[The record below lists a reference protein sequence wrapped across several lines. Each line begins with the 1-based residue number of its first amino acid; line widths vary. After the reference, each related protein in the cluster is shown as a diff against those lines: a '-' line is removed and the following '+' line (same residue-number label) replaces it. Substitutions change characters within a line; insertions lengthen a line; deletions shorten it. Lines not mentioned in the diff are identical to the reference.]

1 MDLHHPLSSPVRYL
15 SLRWKTL
22 ILLSV
27 VLVLVNTALALLAY
41 RQSARQFDQQQA
53 QLREQHIRQFRSLF
67 DEGYRQ
73 MPRLANIVPLLGSY
87 HPAPDLD
94 ARLRQAVGANGYIL
108 DLEWDIRSVHWLP
121 AAGQLTLLWPP
132 EAPPLPITVTEQ
144 LHAAPEHTTTLVS
157 CDEDCRQYLAA
168 PLLWESHFAGSLLLS
183 RSLADMLLD
192 FQALTGV
199 DVAVVNTQIAANG
212 SAPAD
217 WMQRRFPAFTHRAQ
231 LQSILVRTGL
241 AQQPL
246 APGDAP
252 HWVTV
257 GEQTFE
263 LSRLAIL
270 ATGVDALAITEVTA
284 QRQAIAQATRNS
296 FLIGLLGLALSET
309 LLLLLLRKPLS
320 RLRRLAELLPLL
332 AENRHVELRTRL
344 PLLGR
349 SPLHRDEMD
358 LLVDTVGNLTT
369 RMQQLQQDR
378 EEAESRLLWLADHD
392 PLTTLANRRRFNDDF
407 SRVIDQALRYG
418 HSGALL
424 FFDLDQFKDVNDLS
438 GHSIGD
444 QLLIQIASQLQ
455 QIVRKSD
462 LLARFGGD
470 EFALAIPECNV
481 EQAIATAERMQAAVR
496 AIVLHSHGRR
506 HQVSASIGIALF
518 PLHGEQPQQVLANAD
533 LAMYQAK
540 AKGRG
545 VWHLFSD
552 DEQAREQAASRVLW
566 KQKIADALAENR
578 FELHVQPILHIPTQ
592 RVTRMEVLLRMR
604 ETDGTLVYPD
614 RFIPIAEHTGQ
625 IRAID
630 HWVLTQ
636 AIALMHEQPELC
648 LSVNLSAGALEDPSL
663 LPDIEAQL
671 RDQNV
676 VAARVTFEITE
687 TVAINSLQDAI
698 RLMHSIRQLG
708 CRFALDDFGSGFAS
722 YAYLRQLPIDDV
734 KIDGAFIRELAAN
747 RADQIFVKS
756 ITDIAHSMGKRVVA
770 EFVENEEI
778 LRLLGEIGVD
788 YAQGYHIGRPAPLP
802 ALRFTVP

>member
-1 MDLHHPLSSPVRYL
+1 
-15 SLRWKTL
+15 
-22 ILLSV
+22 
-27 VLVLVNTALALLAY
+27 
-41 RQSARQFDQQQA
+41 
-53 QLREQHIRQFRSLF
+53 
-67 DEGYRQ
+67 
-73 MPRLANIVPLLGSY
+73 
-87 HPAPDLD
+87 
-94 ARLRQAVGANGYIL
+94 
-108 DLEWDIRSVHWLP
+108 
-121 AAGQLTLLWPP
+121 
-132 EAPPLPITVTEQ
+132 
-144 LHAAPEHTTTLVS
+144 
-157 CDEDCRQYLAA
+157 
-168 PLLWESHFAGSLLLS
+168 
-183 RSLADMLLD
+183 
-192 FQALTGV
+192 
-199 DVAVVNTQIAANG
+199 
-212 SAPAD
+212 
-217 WMQRRFPAFTHRAQ
+217 
-231 LQSILVRTGL
+231 
-241 AQQPL
+241 
-246 APGDAP
+246 
-252 HWVTV
+252 
-257 GEQTFE
+257 
-263 LSRLAIL
+263 
-270 ATGVDALAITEVTA
+270 
-284 QRQAIAQATRNS
+284 
-296 FLIGLLGLALSET
+296 
-309 LLLLLLRKPLS
+309 
-320 RLRRLAELLPLL
+320 
-332 AENRHVELRTRL
+332 
-344 PLLGR
+344 
-349 SPLHRDEMD
+349 
-358 LLVDTVGNLTT
+358 
-369 RMQQLQQDR
+369 
-378 EEAESRLLWLADHD
+378 
-392 PLTTLANRRRFNDDF
+392 
-407 SRVIDQALRYG
+407 LRYN

-470 EFALAIPECNV
+470 EFALAIPESSV
-481 EQAIATAERMQAAVR
+481 EQAIVTAERVQEAVR

-578 FELHVQPILHIPTQ
+578 FELHGQPILHIPTQ

-630 HWVLTQ
+630 HWVLAR

-671 RDQNV
+671 RDQNI

-687 TVAINSLQDAI
+687 TVAINNLQDAI

-734 KIDGAFIRELAAN
+734 KIDGTFIRELAAN
-747 RADQIFVKS
+747 REDQIFVKS
-756 ITDIAHSMGKRVVA
+756 ITDIAHGMGKRVVA

-778 LRLLGEIGVD
+778 LRILGEIGVD

-802 ALRFTVP
+802 AA